1 MNRLPYLLFRS
12 ACGRAPDRPRSCR
25 AASPPPIADVNSDIA
40 VTFRPLANLVSAS
53 LTQERVIAT
62 LSAFFGGLALLLAG
76 LGLYGVTSYAVS
88 RRRSEIGIRLAL
100 GAAPGSVVRLVLA
113 RVALLVGAG
122 VIAGVLVSLW
132 TARFVEALLFG
143 LTPHDPMTLVA
154 AALILAVVGAL
165 AGWIPARRASRID
178 PAQVLRDG

>member
-1 MNRLPYLLFRS
+1 
-12 ACGRAPDRPRSCR
+12 
-25 AASPPPIADVNSDIA
+25 
-40 VTFRPLANLVSAS
+40 
-53 LTQERVIAT
+53 
-62 LSAFFGGLALLLAG
+62 
-76 LGLYGVTSYAVS
+76 VS
-88 RRRSEIGIRLAL
+88 RRRSEIGIRLAPGPRL
-100 GAAPGSVVRLVLA
+100 AASFGRAA
-113 RVALLVGAG
+113 RVAPVGAG